1 VTDPVRF
8 MKSRSFVVLI
18 WRGPNLH
25 TAHTL
30 FRWRQVEP
38 PGGTKLVHQ
47 EMEIPIDI
55 ADRDWIISL
64 LKKTGVTV
72 RFYDP
77 LERKWMDESTQ
88 YGLVSVRGSRDG
100 QWGAPTIDEFEDDY
114 VQAV

>member
-1 VTDPVRF
+1 VTDPVRY

-38 PGGTKLVHQ
+38 LGGVKLVHQ
-47 EMEIPIDI
+47 EMEIPVDI
-55 ADRDWIISL
+55 KDRDWIIGL
-64 LKKTGVTV
+64 LKKAGVTV

-77 LERKWMDESTQ
+77 LERKWMDDSIQ

-100 QWGAPTIDEFEDDY
+100 QWGAPTLEEFEDDY